1 MNQLFKLRNRNL
13 TPLDSVPFK
22 LEKEIQD
29 IVEANTE
36 ELFGLR
42 LVKSEFAV
50 GDFRLDSLCFDE
62 ETKSFVIIE
71 YKRDK
76 SYSVIDQGYA
86 YLSTM
91 LNNKSDFVLE
101 FNENFKDTLK
111 RDEIDWSQSRII
123 FVSTAFSSYQ
133 KTSVNFKDVPFE
145 LWEISRF
152 ANDTIGL
159 NQLSSTSKE
168 SIKNV
173 GKEKGTVI
181 KSVSDEIEVFDE
193 DTHLNNATSK
203 VKDLYFELKER
214 ISIWDNIEF
223 RFKKNYMSIRNKNKV
238 KIYLNVQKNQIKIHM
253 LRRIDFKGDVTS
265 QKVIFDLKDPNNLFE
280 LKKGSHKEQYEYLLK
295 NEDDLDY
302 LVMML
307 KQKYES

>member
-1 MNQLFKLRNRNL
+1 MNQLFELKNKTL
-13 TPLDSVPFK
+13 TSLDSVPFK

-29 IVEANTE
+29 IIEDNTE

-42 LVKSEFAV
+42 MVKSEFTV

-62 ETKSFVIIE
+62 ETNSFVIIE

-76 SYSVIDQGYA
+76 SYSVIDQGYS

-101 FNENFKDTLK
+101 FNETMKETLK
-111 RDEIDWSQSRII
+111 RDSIDWSQSRII
-123 FVSTAFSSYQ
+123 FVSPCFSSYQ

-152 ANDTIGL
+152 SNNTIGL
-159 NQLSSTSKE
+159 NQISSNSKE
-168 SIKNV
+168 SIKGV

-181 KSVSDEIEVFDE
+181 KNVTDEIEVFNE
-193 DTHLNNATSK
+193 DSHLSNVSSN
-203 VKDLYFELKER
+203 VRNLYFELKER
-214 ISIWDNIEF
+214 LFVWEGVDL
-223 RFKKNYMSIRNKNKV
+223 RFKKAHISILNKNKV
-238 KIYLNVQKNQIKIHM
+238 KGYLNIQKNQIKIHL

-265 QKVIFDLKDPNNLFE
+265 QKVIFDLKDPNSLFE
-280 LKKGSHKEQYEYLLK
+280 LKKGTHKEQYEYLLK
-295 NEDDLDY
+295 DDLDY
-302 LVMML
+302 VVMMM

>member
-1 MNQLFKLRNRNL
+1 MNQLFRLKNKHL
-13 TPLDSVPFK
+13 TSLDSVPFK

-29 IVEANTE
+29 IIEDNTE
-36 ELFGLR
+36 ELFGLQM
-42 LVKSEFAV
+42 VKSEFTV

-76 SYSVIDQGYA
+76 SYSVIDQGYS

-91 LNNKSDFVLE
+91 LNNKADFVLE
-101 FNENFKDTLK
+101 FNENSKEALK
-111 RDEIDWSQSRII
+111 RDEVDWSQSRII
-123 FVSTAFSSYQ
+123 FVSTSFSAYQ

-152 ANDTIGL
+152 ENDTIGL
-159 NQLSSTSKE
+159 NQISSTSKE

-193 DTHLNNATSK
+193 DSHLNNVTQN
-203 VKDLYFELKER
+203 VRNLYFELKER
-214 ISIWDNIEF
+214 LSVWDGF
-223 RFKKNYMSIRNKNKV
+223 DLRFKKAHISILNNNKV
-238 KIYLNVQKNQIKIHM
+238 KGYLNIQKNQIKIHL
-253 LRRIDFKGDVTS
+253 LRRIDYKGDVTS
-265 QKVIFDLKDPNNLFE
+265 QKVIFDLKDPNSLFE

-295 NEDDLDY
+295 NNGDLDY
-302 LVMML
+302 LVMMI
-307 KQKYES
+307 KQKYDS

>member
-1 MNQLFKLRNRNL
+1 MNQLFKLKNRNL

-29 IVEANTE
+29 IVEDNTE

-42 LVKSEFAV
+42 MVKSEFTV

-223 RFKKNYMSIRNKNKV
+223 RFKKNYMSILNKNKV

-302 LVMML
+302 LVMVL

>member
-1 MNQLFKLRNRNL
+1 MNQLFTLKDKILK
-13 TPLDSVPFK
+13 PLDSIPFK
-22 LEKEIQD
+22 LEKEIQEIIED
-29 IVEANTE
+29 NTE

-42 LVKSEFAV
+42 LVKSEFTI
-50 GDFRLDSLCFDE
+50 GSFRLDSLCFDE

-91 LNNKSDFVLE
+91 LNNKADFVLE

-133 KTSVNFKDVPFE
+133 KTGVNFKDVPFE

-152 ANDTIGL
+152 ANDTISL
-159 NQLSSTSKE
+159 NQLSSSSKE

-193 DTHLNNATSK
+193 DTHLNNVTQN
-203 VKDLYFELKER
+203 VRTLYFELKER
-214 ISIWDNIEF
+214 LSVWDDFDF
-223 RFKKNYMSIRNKNKV
+223 RFKKAHISILNKNKV
-238 KIYLNVQKNQIKIHM
+238 KGYLNIQKNQIKIHL
-253 LRRIDFKGDVTS
+253 LRRIDFKGDVTT
-265 QKVIFDLKDPNNLFE
+265 QKVIFDLKDPNSLFE

-295 NEDDLDY
+295 NNDDLDY
-302 LVMML
+302 LVMMI
-307 KQKYES
+307 KQKYDS

>member
-1 MNQLFKLRNRNL
+1 MNQFFTLKDKNL
-13 TPLDSVPFK
+13 TPLDSIPFK
-22 LEKEIQD
+22 LEKEIQEIIED
-29 IVEANTE
+29 NTE

-42 LVKSEFAV
+42 LVKSEFTI
-50 GDFRLDSLCFDE
+50 GPFRLDSLCFDE

-91 LNNKSDFVLE
+91 LNNKADFVLE

-133 KTSVNFKDVPFE
+133 KTGVNFKDVPFE

-152 ANDTIGL
+152 ANDTISL
-159 NQLSSTSKE
+159 NQLSSSSKE

-193 DTHLNNATSK
+193 DTHLKNVTQNVRT
-203 VKDLYFELKER
+203 LYFELKER
-214 ISIWDNIEF
+214 LSVWDDFDF
-223 RFKKNYMSIRNKNKV
+223 RFKKAHISILNKNKV
-238 KIYLNVQKNQIKIHM
+238 KGYLNIQKNQIKIHL
-253 LRRIDFKGDVTS
+253 LRRIDFKGDVTT
-265 QKVIFDLKDPNNLFE
+265 QKVIFDLKDPNSLFE

-295 NEDDLDY
+295 NNDDLDY
-302 LVMML
+302 LVMMI
-307 KQKYES
+307 KQKYDS

>member
-152 ANDTIGL
+152 SNDTIAL

-193 DTHLNNATSK
+193 DSHLSNVSSN
-203 VKDLYFELKER
+203 VRNLYFELKER
-214 ISIWDNIEF
+214 LFVWEGVDL
-223 RFKKNYMSIRNKNKV
+223 RFKKAHISILNKNKV
-238 KIYLNVQKNQIKIHM
+238 KAYLNIQKNQIKIHL

-265 QKVIFDLKDPNNLFE
+265 QKVIFDLKDPNSLFE
-280 LKKGSHKEQYEYLLK
+280 LKKGTHKEQYEYLLK
-295 NEDDLDY
+295 NDSDLDY
-302 LVMML
+302 LVMMI

>member
-1 MNQLFKLRNRNL
+1 MNQFFTLKDKNL
-13 TPLDSVPFK
+13 TPLDSIPFK
-22 LEKEIQD
+22 LEKEIQEIIED
-29 IVEANTE
+29 NTE

-42 LVKSEFAV
+42 LVKSEFTI
-50 GDFRLDSLCFDE
+50 GPFRLDSLCFDE

-91 LNNKSDFVLE
+91 LNNKADFVLE

-133 KTSVNFKDVPFE
+133 KTGVNFKDVPFE

-152 ANDTIGL
+152 ANDTISL
-159 NQLSSTSKE
+159 NQLSSSSKE

-173 GKEKGTVI
+173 GKEIGSVI
-181 KSVSDEIEVFDE
+181 KSVSDEIEVFAE
-193 DTHLNNATSK
+193 DTHLKNVTENVRT
-203 VKDLYFELKER
+203 LYFELKER
-214 ISIWDNIEF
+214 LSVWDDFDF
-223 RFKKNYMSIRNKNKV
+223 RFKKAHISILNKNKV
-238 KIYLNVQKNQIKIHM
+238 KGYLNIQKNQIKIHL
-253 LRRIDFKGDVTS
+253 LRRIDFKGDVS
-265 QKVIFDLKDPNNLFE
+265 AQKVIFDLKDPNSLFE

-295 NEDDLDY
+295 NNGDLDY
-302 LVMML
+302 LVMMI
-307 KQKYES
+307 KQKYDS

>member
-1 MNQLFKLRNRNL
+1 MNQLFSLKNKSL
-13 TPLDSVPFK
+13 TSLDSVPFK

-29 IVEANTE
+29 IIENNTE

-42 LVKSEFAV
+42 MVKSEFTV

-76 SYSVIDQGYA
+76 SYSVIDQGYS

-101 FNENFKDTLK
+101 YNETLKETLK
-111 RDEIDWSQSRII
+111 RNEIDWTQSRII
-123 FVSTAFSSYQ
+123 FVSPSFSSYQ
-133 KTSVNFKDVPFE
+133 KKSVDFKDVPFE

-152 ANDTIGL
+152 SNNTIGL
-159 NQLSSTSKE
+159 NQISSTSKE
-168 SIKNV
+168 SIKAV

-181 KSVSDEIEVFDE
+181 KNVTDEIEVSNE
-193 DTHLNNATSK
+193 DSHLSNVSPNVRS
-203 VKDLYFELKER
+203 LYFELKER
-214 ISIWDNIEF
+214 LFTWDGADF
-223 RFKKNYMSIRNKNKV
+223 RFKKAHISILNKNKV
-238 KIYLNVQKNQIKIHM
+238 KGYLNIQKNQIKIHL

-265 QKVIFDLKDPNNLFE
+265 QKVIFDLKDPNSLFE

-295 NEDDLDY
+295 DDSDLDY
-302 LVMML
+302 VVMMM
-307 KQKYES
+307 KQKFDS